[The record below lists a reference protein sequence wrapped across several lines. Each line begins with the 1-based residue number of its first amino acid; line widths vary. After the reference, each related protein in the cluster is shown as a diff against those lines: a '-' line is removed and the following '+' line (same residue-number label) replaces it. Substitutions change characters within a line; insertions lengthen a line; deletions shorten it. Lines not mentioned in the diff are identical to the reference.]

1 MNQDNATRAAGSSAL
16 DCWPTFSEY
25 GGGGTILTRTTG
37 QSGFDDECRRHRVDA
52 AQVRK
57 LIADGNEVLILSGE
71 IKAVQRD
78 GWANAPREGRAVAR
92 TLHADVGSSD
102 SGNMP

>member
-57 LIADGNEVLILSGE
+57 LIADGNEVLILAGE

-78 GWANAPREGRAVAR
+78 GWANNNLKVGSEPYLPNAGSALDSGRA
-92 TLHADVGSSD
+92 
-102 SGNMP
+102 NE